1 MDTIVSALLGVMD
14 NLTASL
20 LSFIAMIAIALG
32 GSTILFTLFFADIMI
47 GIGLALGPI
56 ALAFSVS
63 GHMRGLLSNWLNFM
77 FGAMI
82 TKVVAILIASI
93 MLTAMSKLQIT
104 GAAASTAGAAFAN
117 TGAMIGI
124 IFLGIIMTF
133 IAKDA
138 DKIATGLFNGISTSR
153 APTGGDFMK
162 AGRAT
167 GSTAVAGM
175 QTGVN
180 LGRAGGGAASQGLSG
195 WKAQSGK
202 MGPSQNTSFGA
213 KAGAAMRGLASG
225 AAPHLAKAGEATKKD
240 FSKAK

>member
-1 MDTIVSALLGVMD
+1 MDVIVSALLGVMD

-47 GIGLALGPI
+47 GLGLALGPI

-133 IAKDA
+133 IGKDA

-153 APTGGDFMK
+153 APTGGDFMR

-167 GSTAVAGM
+167 GSSAVAGVSSSVKM
-175 QTGVN
+175 ASAGV
-180 LGRAGGGAASQGLSG
+180 GGGKQAIAG
-195 WKAQSGK
+195 WKAQSGA
-202 MGPSQNTSFGA
+202 MGPSQNTSLGS
-213 KAGAAMRGLASG
+213 KVRAGFAGMKSG
-225 AAPHLAKAGEATKKD
+225 AAPHLAKAAEATKKD